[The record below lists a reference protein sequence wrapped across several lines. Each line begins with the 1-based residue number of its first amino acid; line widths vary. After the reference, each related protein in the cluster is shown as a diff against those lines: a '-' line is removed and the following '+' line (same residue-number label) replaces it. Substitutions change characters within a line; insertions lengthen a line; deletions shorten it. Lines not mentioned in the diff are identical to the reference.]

1 MPLNESTR
9 KTRERWPLAF
19 DLEGVPRSTAIRS
32 RLIEEQQQPIETE
45 ESMNSANVPLVQN
58 NFAVDYQA
66 GNNVIDIN
74 NPPTKRYQH
83 QEFPKL
89 VYHHESGHVLRIE
102 DGPDA
107 AKQLKLA
114 EKKGYVT
121 KPAPDRD
128 YSKMS
133 RANIAPVKIAVEAPP
148 LTDEQLL
155 AASDEDEDE
164 K

>member
-9 KTRERWPLAF
+9 KTRERWPLSF
-19 DLEGVPRSTAIRS
+19 DLEGIPRDTALRR
-32 RLIEEQQQPIETE
+32 RLIEEQQPTETE

-58 NFAVDYQA
+58 TFAVDYQA
-66 GNNVIDIN
+66 GNNVVDIN
-74 NPPTKRYQH
+74 NPPTKRYAH

-102 DGPDA
+102 AGPDA
-107 AKQLKLA
+107 EKQLKLA
-114 EKKGYVT
+114 QKKGYDT

-133 RANIAPVKIAVEAPP
+133 RANIAPVRIAVEAPP